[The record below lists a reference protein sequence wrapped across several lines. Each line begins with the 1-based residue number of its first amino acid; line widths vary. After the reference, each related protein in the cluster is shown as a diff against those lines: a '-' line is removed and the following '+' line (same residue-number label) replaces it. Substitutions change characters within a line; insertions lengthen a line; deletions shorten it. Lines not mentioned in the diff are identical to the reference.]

1 MYLKN
6 CVRNPK
12 NSRFYPYVHVREY
25 ENYIFCV
32 CVHVRKPQN
41 SRFSLSVHVRE
52 HENFVFYL
60 CVRVRKPQYLT
71 KKQSVLQ
78 KMSMAFL

>member
-6 CVRNPK
+6 CVRKPK
-12 NSRFYPYVHVREY
+12 NSCFYPYVRVRE
-25 ENYIFCV
+25 
-32 CVHVRKPQN
+32 PQN